1 MGYYRR
7 YYTQRD
13 YAVTKVAIKS
23 AGGNGIECIFFE
35 DHGEKMII
43 DNKYV
48 TVGSDNMIVTEDS
61 VMVEDNTD
69 TLTECPC
76 GRCDDPDSYTDDIN
90 KTRQDLKSED
100 VRVRANAQAKLTR
113 GLDIA
118 KTLPKSK
125 KNALLIDL

>member
-43 DNKYV
+43 NNKYV
-48 TVGSDNMIVTEDS
+48 TVGSDNTIVTEDS
-61 VMVEDNTD
+61 VMVEDTQILLQNV
-69 TLTECPC
+69 LVV
-76 GRCDDPDSYTDDIN
+76 
-90 KTRQDLKSED
+90 D
-100 VRVRANAQAKLTR
+100 VMIQRIAVVIQIRVTAKKL
-113 GLDIA
+113 
-118 KTLPKSK
+118 
-125 KNALLIDL
+125 

>member
-35 DHGEKMII
+35 DRGEKIVI
-43 DNKYV
+43 DDKYV
-48 TVGSDNMIVTEDS
+48 TVGSDNTIVTEDS

-69 TLTECPC
+69 TLTGCSC
-76 GRCDDPDSYTDDIN
+76 GNCDDPENCDCDPDTCDCKEVITVHDPFN
-90 KTRQDLKSED
+90 KSHIFKDK
-100 VRVRANAQAKLTR
+100 
-113 GLDIA
+113 G
-118 KTLPKSK
+118 
-125 KNALLIDL
+125 

>member
-48 TVGSDNMIVTEDS
+48 LS
-61 VMVEDNTD
+61 
-69 TLTECPC
+69 
-76 GRCDDPDSYTDDIN
+76 
-90 KTRQDLKSED
+90 
-100 VRVRANAQAKLTR
+100 
-113 GLDIA
+113 
-118 KTLPKSK
+118 
-125 KNALLIDL
+125 LIHI